1 MSSERGILQ
10 TTLPWQAGLRRYVGP
25 PFLLGVE
32 LYWAKVMFGHET
44 VFISALKHLVENH
57 NTKSTGDRK
66 LDMSDISDQKPR
78 CFANLPHSQA

>member
-1 MSSERGILQ
+1 M
-10 TTLPWQAGLRRYVGP
+10 
-25 PFLLGVE
+25 E

-57 NTKSTGDRK
+57 NTNSTGDGK

-78 CFANLPHSQA
+78 CFAD